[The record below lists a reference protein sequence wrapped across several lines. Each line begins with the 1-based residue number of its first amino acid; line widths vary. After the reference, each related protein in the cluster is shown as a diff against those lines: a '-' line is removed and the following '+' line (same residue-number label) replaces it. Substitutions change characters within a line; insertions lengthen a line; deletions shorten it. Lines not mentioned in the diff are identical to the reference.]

1 MTGRRL
7 RGDAGQ
13 VAGIESVP
21 FGLLVL
27 VVGILLIA
35 HTWAVVDAKFV
46 ATAAA
51 REATRAYVES
61 TEPDDAM
68 RAARRAVADA
78 VERSGRGFVTV
89 DLRQAT
95 AGFGRCRP
103 SRFET
108 SVRIPMIGVP
118 WRSDRPSVVV
128 RAGQQEVVD
137 PYRDGL
143 AGLADCRE
151 GS

>member
-1 MTGRRL
+1 
-7 RGDAGQ
+7 

-61 TEPDDAM
+61 SGRDDAM
-68 RAARRAVADA
+68 GAARRAAADA
-78 VERSGRGFVTV
+78 VERSGRSAGSL
-89 DLRQAT
+89 DLRQAA
-95 AGFGRCRP
+95 AGFGRCIH
-103 SRFET
+103 SRFEL
-108 SVRIPMIGVP
+108 SVRVPMVGVP
-118 WRSDRPSVVV
+118 WRSKRPSVVV

-143 AGLADCRE
+143 AGLAECRE